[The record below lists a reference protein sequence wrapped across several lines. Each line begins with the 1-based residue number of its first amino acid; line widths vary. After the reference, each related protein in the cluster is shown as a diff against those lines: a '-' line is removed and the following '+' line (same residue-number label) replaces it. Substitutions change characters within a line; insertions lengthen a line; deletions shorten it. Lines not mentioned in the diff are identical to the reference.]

1 MRQAM
6 DDHMI
11 AVVDNGFIPEGMP
24 QEGWVASRDAAAYP
38 LRRLMALGAKAAARD
53 ARNAAEFTALLG
65 DTNAIVR
72 HWAAQG
78 LLMLGAGASA
88 ARAKLEAMMRGDGV
102 AQNRVVAADAVASIA
117 HRPTRSRRLP
127 ISMARTRPVK
137 PSPERADVHR
147 RAGETGFATIKRAAA
162 SEQGTAECRAL
173 PRAVLEGRYEPR
185 TPCSRGDRRARS
197 GGVGPTRCRCGHP
210 FHLLVA
216 KRRADLQSR
225 LRARLPREGISTR
238 AARQGRLGDVR
249 GFARAFIPTTSPP
262 SPASR

>member
-1 MRQAM
+1 M
-6 DDHMI
+6 DDHMV

-117 HRPTRSRRLP
+117 PSPDAVTALAAIVDGQDAWPVRLQ
-127 ISMARTRPVK
+127 ALNALTYLGEQARPVL
-137 PSPERADVHR
+137 
-147 RAGETGFATIKRAAA
+147 ATIKRAAA
-162 SEQGTAECRAL
+162 SEQEYLRNAGRYLE
-173 PRAVLEGRYEPR
+173 AVLEGRYEPSYAVF
-185 TPCSRGDRRARS
+185 TW
-197 GGVGPTRCRCGHP
+197 GP
-210 FHLLVA
+210 
-216 KRRADLQSR
+216 
-225 LRARLPREGISTR
+225 PR
-238 AARQGRLGDVR
+238 
-249 GFARAFIPTTSPP
+249 P
-262 SPASR
+262 